1 MPLNMRHYIMFVK
14 NLIMTYTDLRLL
26 SHREII
32 TRLIT
37 ETDFNS
43 IRLLTISL
51 VWVYIVTI
59 NPFKSLDQLDI
70 LCH

>member
-1 MPLNMRHYIMFVK
+1 MPLNMRLYVMFVK
-14 NLIMTYTDLRLL
+14 NLIMTYTDLRQL

-43 IRLLTISL
+43 IRLLTTSL

-59 NPFKSLDQLDI
+59 NPFKSLDQLYI